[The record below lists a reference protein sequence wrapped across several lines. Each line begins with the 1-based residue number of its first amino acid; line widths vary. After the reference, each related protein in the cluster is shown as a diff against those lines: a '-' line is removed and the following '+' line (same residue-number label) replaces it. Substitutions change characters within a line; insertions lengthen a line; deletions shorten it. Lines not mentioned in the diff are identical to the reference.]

1 MIDVKEIREFLKA
14 AAGGE
19 KSELAATNY
28 TGSPRVHLGIG
39 APGLHD
45 FVAELITEHKSDL
58 TLDAAIPLLT
68 ALYAGETVEEPI
80 LAGLLLAKLPGL
92 RQALS
97 LEILE
102 GWLDQL
108 TGWVEVDSTCQS
120 TFPPKEL
127 YQRWEDWSALLR
139 RLNGSPN
146 INKRRA
152 SLVLLIRTVRES
164 DDPRGIGLVFELT
177 EPLKHE
183 RDKLITKAISWV
195 LREGAKRHS
204 EAVSGYVD
212 AHARELAS
220 HIVREV
226 RVKLETGKKKS

>member
-1 MIDVKEIREFLKA
+1 MIDVKEIRAFLKG

-19 KSELAATNY
+19 KSELAAANY

-45 FVAELITEHKSDL
+45 YVADLIAEHPPDF
-58 TLDAAIPLLT
+58 TPGAAIPLLT

-80 LAGLLLAKLPGL
+80 LAGLLLAKLPNV
-92 RQALS
+92 RRALA
-97 LEILE
+97 LDVFE
-102 GWLDQL
+102 GWLDKL

-120 TFPPKEL
+120 TFPAREI
-127 YQRWEDWSALLR
+127 YQRWDEWSAHLR
-139 RLNGSPN
+139 RLNASPN

-164 DDPRGIGLVFELT
+164 ADPRGIGLVLELI
-177 EPLKHE
+177 EPLKQE

-195 LREGAKRHS
+195 LREGTKRHR
-204 EAVSGYVD
+204 ETVSGYID
-212 AHARELAS
+212 AHARELAA

-226 RVKLETGKKKS
+226 RVKLETGKKKA